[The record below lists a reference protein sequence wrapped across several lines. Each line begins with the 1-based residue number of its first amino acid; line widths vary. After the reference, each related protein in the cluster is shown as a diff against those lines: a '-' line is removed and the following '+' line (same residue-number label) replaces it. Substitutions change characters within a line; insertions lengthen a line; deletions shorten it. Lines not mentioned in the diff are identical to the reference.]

1 AQCAGRLRGALYNRL
16 QRARQRLGQLA
27 ARRMWSRPHEL
38 LHSAARRV
46 DELEER
52 QRRAIAR
59 QVEVGR
65 TDVARLAAALHAL
78 SPLGVL
84 QRGYSV
90 TRTAA
95 DKRVVS
101 DAATAPPGTLIE
113 TLLTQGR
120 LISRVEEHHDV

>member
-1 AQCAGRLRGALYNRL
+1 
-16 QRARQRLGQLA
+16 
-27 ARRMWSRPHEL
+27 
-38 LHSAARRV
+38 
-46 DELEER
+46 
-52 QRRAIAR
+52 
-59 QVEVGR
+59 VEVGR